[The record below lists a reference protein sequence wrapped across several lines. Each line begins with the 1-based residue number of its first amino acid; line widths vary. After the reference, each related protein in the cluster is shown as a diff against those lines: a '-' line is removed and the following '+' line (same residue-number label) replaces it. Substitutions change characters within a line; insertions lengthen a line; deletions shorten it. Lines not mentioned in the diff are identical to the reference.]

1 MNDKIQKC
9 NGTCEVCDCQNPP
22 IPNPKSQILN
32 PKSSLTTHNPKAQTL
47 NF

>member
-32 PKSSLTTHNPKAQTL
+32 LHSQPITQKLKL
-47 NF
+47 